1 MIAARVL
8 EKALRYSTHKL
19 GKKAPHKFVLVN
31 EKLLLEVESE
41 NVDNHV
47 LKE

>member
-8 EKALRYSTHKL
+8 EKALRYSMHKL
-19 GKKAPHKFVLVN
+19 GRKAPHKFALVN
-31 EKLLLEVESE
+31 GKLLLEVESGKA
-41 NVDNHV
+41 DNHV